1 MPPLKVGS
9 VLDFE
14 LVVTSKG
21 KSVLDISMESSEL
34 GILHFLIIEKGVNVM
49 LYKNLAVALRTLKNI
64 MHHLPGRLRK

>member
-64 MHHLPGRLRK
+64 MHHLPESLRK